1 MISKGTE
8 IRGRVD
14 SSFTIKGEPMGS
26 RSDFVFVL
34 AILLVFCVGVVSARE
49 SVTTFSDHSFGIRY
63 VTDRKQINYVVD
75 QFRGQLRRLGSNA
88 SVIAC
93 NHVTELTE
101 EGIKDFSFGAVC
113 TVQNGDNRLTVL
125 MCDDSLAGKFT
136 WGESGSLTRED
147 VVGFIKRNCPP
158 GR

>member
-1 MISKGTE
+1 MS
-8 IRGRVD
+8 
-14 SSFTIKGEPMGS
+14 S
-26 RSDFVFVL
+26 RSGFVFVL
-34 AILLVFCVGVVSARE
+34 AVLLVSCVAFVSAGE
-49 SVTTFSDHSFGIRY
+49 AETTLSQHSFGIRY

>member
-1 MISKGTE
+1 MS
-8 IRGRVD
+8 
-14 SSFTIKGEPMGS
+14 S
-26 RSDFVFVL
+26 RSGFVFVL
-34 AILLVFCVGVVSARE
+34 AVLLVSCVAFVSAGE
-49 SVTTFSDHSFGIRY
+49 AETTLSQHSFGIRY

-147 VVGFIKRNCPP
+147 VLRFIKTNCPP
-158 GR
+158 GK

>member
-1 MISKGTE
+1 MSN
-8 IRGRVD
+8 RC
-14 SSFTIKGEPMGS
+14 S
-26 RSDFVFVL
+26 FVFVL
-34 AILLVFCVGVVSARE
+34 AVLLVSCVAVVSAGE
-49 SVTTFSDHSFGIRY
+49 AETTLSQHSFEIRY

-75 QFRGQLRRLGSNA
+75 QFRGQLRRLDSNA

-93 NHVTELTE
+93 NHVTEVTE

-113 TVQNGDNRLTVL
+113 TVQNGNNRLTLL

-136 WGESGSLTRED
+136 WGESGSLAQED
-147 VVGFIKRNCPP
+147 VLRFIKRNCPP

>member
-1 MISKGTE
+1 MS
-8 IRGRVD
+8 
-14 SSFTIKGEPMGS
+14 S
-26 RSDFVFVL
+26 RSGFVFVL
-34 AILLVFCVGVVSARE
+34 AVLLVSCVVFVSAGE
-49 SVTTFSDHSFGIRY
+49 AETTLSQHSFRIRY

-88 SVIAC
+88 GVIAC
-93 NHVTELTE
+93 KEVTELTE
-101 EGIKDFSFGAVC
+101 GGIKDFSFGAVC
-113 TVQNGDNRLTVL
+113 TVQNGNNRLTVL

-147 VVGFIKRNCPP
+147 VVRFIKSNCPP